1 MGLLSVVGSVIG
13 GLFGRSSERSA
24 SRANLRATRETN
36 ATNKEIAASA
46 NAHSAAQSELAFR
59 RDRQQA
65 VDARIWDRRQVLDA
79 RNFDRAQVGEERRYN
94 LAVSN
99 TADQRDRNRFVAD
112 REYSRNQAALAEAR
126 DRSNFLENRAYDR
139 ANFLENRSSERA
151 AFLEN
156 RSYAEGQQLAAEGR
170 QREYAAADL
179 ADARAYA
186 DPAAERARLEAAG
199 FNPLGRADGS
209 TPMNNIGGS
218 IASAPALLPAPSLQS
233 PSGGQSPSAMAIS
246 GMGTPD
252 ARVPAGGATAAS
264 QIARSQMAKFSIVDP
279 VVPTMQAYMQPAS
292 NHLGDAISDAFAA
305 YEDSKMREQEYA
317 LRKTQ
322 LEIEQQRA
330 SELMQRAT
338 MRPIVGGVY
347 SPDVGAGREAQVQA
361 GGSSVPR
368 APRIATSGQVD
379 APPSAAGLPSW
390 VKPEAYPMYV
400 DVYDQKT
407 GRVVQMP
414 NPDVLE
420 VGPGELITG
429 GGMIY
434 GKQAVDAVSENRS
447 AVLSPHVP
455 DSVRVPLAAATIM
468 RSLWGGKSKSSS
480 SSVRPMTKPDAS
492 GVQKKKPRV
501 VDDKKRSLLDLYAL
515 TNPWLGW

>member
-1 MGLLSVVGSVIG
+1 MGLLSTIVG
-13 GLFGRSSERSA
+13 GLLGRSDARRTA
-24 SRANLRATRETN
+24 RANLTGVRETN
-36 ATNKEIAASA
+36 EANKQIAASA

-65 VDARIWDRRQVLDA
+65 VDARIWDRQQVLDA
-79 RNFDRAQVGEERRYN
+79 RNFDRAQVHEERRYN

-99 TADQRDRNRFVAD
+99 SADQRDRNRFVAD

-126 DRSNFLENRAYDR
+126 DRANFLENRAFER
-139 ANFLENRSSERA
+139 ANFLENRSSERS

-156 RSYAEGQQLAAEGR
+156 RAYAEGQQLAAEGR

-199 FNPLGRADGS
+199 FNPLGRADS
-209 TPMNNIGGS
+209 SSPMNNIGGA

-233 PSGGQSPSAMAIS
+233 PSGAQSPSAMAIS

-264 QIARSQMAKFSIVDP
+264 QIARSQMAKFNIVDP
-279 VVPTMQAYMQPAS
+279 VVPTMQAYIEPTPP
-292 NHLGDAISDAFAA
+292 NYLGDAISDAFAA
-305 YEDSKMREQEYA
+305 YEDSKIREQEFA

-322 LEIEQQRA
+322 LEIEQQRV

-347 SPDVGAGREAQVQA
+347 SPEVGARREAELQA
-361 GGSSVPR
+361 GASSVPR
-368 APRIATSGQVD
+368 APRIAKSGQVD

-400 DVYDQKT
+400 DVFDQKT

-434 GKQAVDAVSENRS
+434 GKQAVDAASENRS
-447 AVLSPHVP
+447 VMHPTFPS
-455 DSVRVPLAAATIM
+455 SVRLPMAAGAIM
-468 RSLWGGKSKSSS
+468 RSLWGDKSKSSS
-480 SSVRPMTKPDAS
+480 SSVRPMTKPDSS
-492 GVQKKKPRV
+492 GVEKKKPRV
-501 VDDKKRSLLDLYAL
+501 VNDKKKSFFDVYSL
-515 TNPWLGW
+515 TNPWLDW

>member
-1 MGLLSVVGSVIG
+1 MGLSSVVGSVIG
-13 GLFGRSSERSA
+13 GLFGSSSA
-24 SRANLRATRETN
+24 SSTNRANLRAVRETN
-36 ATNKEIAASA
+36 ATNREIAASA

-79 RNFDRAQVGEERRYN
+79 RNFDRGQVVDERRYN
-94 LAVSN
+94 LSVSN
-99 TADQRDRNRFVAD
+99 AADQRDRNRFVAD

-126 DRSNFLENRAYDR
+126 DRSNFLENRAFER
-139 ANFLENRSSERA
+139 ANFLENRSSERS

-156 RSYAEGQQLAAEGR
+156 RSYAERQQLAAEGR

-186 DPAAERARLEAAG
+186 DPAAERSRLEAAG

-233 PSGGQSPSAMAIS
+233 PSGAQSPSALAIS

-264 QIARSQMAKFSIVDP
+264 QIARSQMAKFNIVDP
-279 VVPTMQAYMQPAS
+279 VVPTMQAYIQPAS
-292 NHLGDAISDAFAA
+292 NHLGEAISDAFAS
-305 YEDSKMREQEYA
+305 YEDSKMREQEFA

-347 SPDVGAGREAQVQA
+347 SPDVGAAREAQVQS
-361 GGSSVPR
+361 GGSSLVR
-368 APRIATSGQVD
+368 APRIATSGRVVD
-379 APPSAAGLPSW
+379 APPSAAGLPPN
-390 VKPEAYPMYV
+390 VKAETYPMYV
-400 DVYDQKT
+400 DVFDQKT
-407 GRVVQMP
+407 GNWVQMP

-420 VGPGELITG
+420 VGPGELVTG
-429 GGMIY
+429 GAMIY
-434 GKQAVDAVSENRS
+434 GKQAVDKLSSVGNSDPYGGDLPRGTVRS
-447 AVLSPHVP
+447 ILQSWQPKAS
-455 DSVRVPLAAATIM
+455 A
-468 RSLWGGKSKSSS
+468 
-480 SSVRPMTKPDAS
+480 VRPMTKPDAS
-492 GVQKKKPRV
+492 GVQTKKPRV
-501 VDDKKRSLLDLYAL
+501 VDDKKKSPFDPYAL
-515 TNPWLGW
+515 GNPWLNY

>member
-13 GLFGRSSERSA
+13 GLFGDRSQRSA
-24 SRANLRATRETN
+24 NRANLTGVRETN
-36 ATNKEIAASA
+36 EANKQIAASA
-46 NAHSAAQSELAFR
+46 NAHSAAQSELAYR

-65 VDARIWDRRQVLDA
+65 VDARIWDRQQVLDA
-79 RNFDRAQVGEERRYN
+79 RNFDRAQVHEERRYN

-99 TADQRDRNRFVAD
+99 IADQRDRNRFVAD
-112 REYSRNQAALAEAR
+112 REYSRNQAELAETR
-126 DRSNFLENRAYDR
+126 DRANFLENRSYER
-139 ANFLENRSSERA
+139 ANFLENRSSERS

-156 RSYAEGQQLAAEGR
+156 RSYAEGQQLAAEAR
-170 QREYAAADL
+170 QRGYAAADL

-199 FNPLGRADGS
+199 FNPLGRADAS
-209 TPMNNIGGS
+209 SPMNNIGGA

-233 PSGGQSPSAMAIS
+233 PSGAQSPSALAIS

-264 QIARSQMAKFSIVDP
+264 QIARSQMAKFNVVDP
-279 VVPTMQAYMQPAS
+279 VVPTLQAYIQPSPA
-292 NHLGDAISDAFAA
+292 NHLGDSISDAFAA
-305 YEDSKMREQEYA
+305 YEDSKIQEQEFA

-322 LEIEQQRA
+322 LEIEQQRV

-347 SPDVGAGREAQVQA
+347 SPEVGARREAEVQA

-390 VKPEAYPMYV
+390 VKPETYPMYV
-400 DVYDQKT
+400 DVFDQKT
-407 GRVVQMP
+407 GRTVQMP

-420 VGPGELITG
+420 IGPTELITG
-429 GGMIY
+429 GAMIY
-434 GKQAVDAVSENRS
+434 GKQAADVASENR
-447 AVLSPHVP
+447 
-455 DSVRVPLAAATIM
+455 
-468 RSLWGGKSKSSS
+468 
-480 SSVRPMTKPDAS
+480 
-492 GVQKKKPRV
+492 
-501 VDDKKRSLLDLYAL
+501 
-515 TNPWLGW
+515 

>member
-1 MGLLSVVGSVIG
+1 MGLSSVIGSVVG
-13 GLFGRSSERSA
+13 GLFGSSSA
-24 SRANLRATRETN
+24 SSTNRANLRAVRETN
-36 ATNKEIAASA
+36 ATNREIAASA

-65 VDARIWDRRQVLDA
+65 VDARIWDRRQVLYA
-79 RNFDRAQVGEERRYN
+79 RNFDRAQVVDERRYN
-94 LAVSN
+94 LSVSN
-99 TADQRDRNRFVAD
+99 GADQRDRNRFVAD

-126 DRSNFLENRAYDR
+126 DRSNFLENRAFER
-139 ANFLENRSSERA
+139 ANFLENRSSERS

-156 RSYAEGQQLAAEGR
+156 RSYAERQQLSAEGR

-233 PSGGQSPSAMAIS
+233 PSGAQSPSALAIS

-264 QIARSQMAKFSIVDP
+264 QIARSQMAKFGIVDP
-279 VVPTMQAYMQPAS
+279 VVPTMQAYIQPAS
-292 NHLGDAISDAFAA
+292 ANHLGEAISDAFAS
-305 YEDSKMREQEYA
+305 YEDSKMREQEFA

-347 SPDVGAGREAQVQA
+347 SPDVGVAREAHLQS
-361 GGSSVPR
+361 GGSSLVR
-368 APRIATSGQVD
+368 APRIATSGRVVD
-379 APPSAAGLPSW
+379 APPSAAGLPPN
-390 VKPEAYPMYV
+390 VKAETYPMYV
-400 DVYDQKT
+400 DVFDQKT
-407 GRVVQMP
+407 GNWVQMP

-420 VGPGELITG
+420 VGPGELVTG
-429 GGMIY
+429 GAMIY
-434 GKQAVDAVSENRS
+434 GKQAVDAASENR
-447 AVLSPHVP
+447 AITSPAFPSSWRLPV
-455 DSVRVPLAAATIM
+455 AAAVVM
-468 RSLWGGKSKSSS
+468 RSLWGDKSNSRS
-480 SSVRPMTKPDAS
+480 SSVRPMIKPDAS
-492 GVQKKKPRV
+492 GVQTKKPRV
-501 VDDKKRSLLDLYAL
+501 VDDKKKSPFDPYAL
-515 TNPWLGW
+515 GNPWLN